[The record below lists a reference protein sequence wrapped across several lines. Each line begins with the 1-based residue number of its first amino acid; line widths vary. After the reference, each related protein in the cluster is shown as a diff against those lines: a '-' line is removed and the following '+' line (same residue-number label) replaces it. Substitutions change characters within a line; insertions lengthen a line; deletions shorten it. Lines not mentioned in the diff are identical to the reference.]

1 MYYSYNDKGS
11 SLKTGQYLAV
21 NDGLTSPDGQNLL
34 ILGSDGNLVLSQLPG
49 GTLWQSN
56 TSGVSGQYF
65 AIMQADGNFCIYM
78 GSDPAHQGPFRWGTM
93 ASYRPGTGQ
102 YLALLQNN
110 GNFTI
115 YTQNAGQTKT
125 GNALW
130 STDTAAWPRKWRPEN
145 WMGHLP
151 GSKLLSQLTIPGTHD
166 TGTYK
171 GAGGP
176 AAQCQNMPIGA
187 QLAAGIRRLDMR
199 CGQIGN
205 TFEIYHTVDQNV
217 SFDEV
222 YTACIQF
229 LQANPGECII
239 MGIARGADAINP
251 IGSYE
256 DVFNR
261 YQQMYPNFWYLGDA
275 IPTLDEVRGKIVLLR
290 RFATVHPPKGL
301 DITGWD
307 NYDNQIFNVQQSS
320 TVPRQTTYTWHV
332 QGKYHLDSIGDIEPH
347 CTTVT
352 NFLATAAT
360 ATDDDWYIN
369 GAAGSG
375 GALPINVA
383 LGLPGTSIGANAHIA
398 ATLNNYAPDPFVRF
412 GTVEMDFPDPGLIRQ
427 LIDLNGYSCFSIGG
441 WALNEGDQAFAFDY
455 DSTGKLDHLVL
466 YRPGQ
471 GVISILKNSFGQ
483 FSPVYTSATGIGGYD
498 LRSSADQAF
507 AFDYD
512 GSGKLDHL
520 VLYRPGTGIIYIL
533 RKDSAGN
540 FSTVP
545 PSGGNGIGG
554 YDLKDPADQAFAF
567 DYDGSGKLDHL
578 VFYRPGHSIV
588 YILKNSGGQF
598 SPVYA
603 SATGIGSYDLGSS
616 ADRAF
621 ALSYDYTGH
630 LKYLV
635 LYRPGHGAIFILQH
649 SGGAQQFTPIYAQGE
664 GGSGIGGYD
673 LGDSSDR
680 VFAFD
685 YDHSGKLDHLVLYRA
700 GKAIIYMVSQEQF

>member
-1 MYYSYNDKGS
+1 
-11 SLKTGQYLAV
+11 
-21 NDGLTSPDGQNLL
+21 
-34 ILGSDGNLVLSQLPG
+34 
-49 GTLWQSN
+49 
-56 TSGVSGQYF
+56 
-65 AIMQADGNFCIYM
+65 
-78 GSDPAHQGPFRWGTM
+78 
-93 ASYRPGTGQ
+93 
-102 YLALLQNN
+102 
-110 GNFTI
+110 
-115 YTQNAGQTKT
+115 
-125 GNALW
+125 
-130 STDTAAWPRKWRPEN
+130 
-145 WMGHLP
+145 
-151 GSKLLSQLTIPGTHD
+151 
-166 TGTYK
+166 
-171 GAGGP
+171 
-176 AAQCQNMPIGA
+176 
-187 QLAAGIRRLDMR
+187 
-199 CGQIGN
+199 
-205 TFEIYHTVDQNV
+205 
-217 SFDEV
+217 
-222 YTACIQF
+222 
-229 LQANPGECII
+229 
-239 MGIARGADAINP
+239 
-251 IGSYE
+251 
-256 DVFNR
+256 
-261 YQQMYPNFWYLGDA
+261 
-275 IPTLDEVRGKIVLLR
+275 
-290 RFATVHPPKGL
+290 
-301 DITGWD
+301 
-307 NYDNQIFNVQQSS
+307 
-320 TVPRQTTYTWHV
+320 
-332 QGKYHLDSIGDIEPH
+332 
-347 CTTVT
+347 
-352 NFLATAAT
+352 
-360 ATDDDWYIN
+360 
-369 GAAGSG
+369 
-375 GALPINVA
+375 
-383 LGLPGTSIGANAHIA
+383 
-398 ATLNNYAPDPFVRF
+398 
-412 GTVEMDFPDPGLIRQ
+412 
-427 LIDLNGYSCFSIGG
+427 
-441 WALNEGDQAFAFDY
+441 
-455 DSTGKLDHLVL
+455 VL

-483 FSPVYTSATGIGGYD
+483 FSPVYTSATGIGGYDLRSSADRAFAFDYDGSGKLDHLVFYRPGSGACFIMKNSAGQFSAVYAQGDQGSGIGGYD

-700 GKAIIYMVSQEQF
+700 GKAIIYMVNQEQF